1 MRAPEPITE
10 ERMMNAMT
18 YLAESDDAYAEYKAA
33 LLRCEIL
40 CKRVRARAFL
50 QEEGSNE
57 VRKAKAE
64 VNPEVDEADK
74 YLVEATLYLEG
85 LKAKRSRAELLIDV
99 FRTLEASRRKQ

>member
-1 MRAPEPITE
+1 LNEPITQ
-10 ERMMNAMT
+10 ERMENAMT
-18 YLAESDDAYAEYKAA
+18 YLAETDQAYADYKAA

-40 CKRVRARAFL
+40 CKRVRARIFL
-50 QEEGSNE
+50 VAEGSNE
-57 VRKAKAE
+57 LRKAKAE
-64 VNPEVDEADK
+64 VSPEADEADK